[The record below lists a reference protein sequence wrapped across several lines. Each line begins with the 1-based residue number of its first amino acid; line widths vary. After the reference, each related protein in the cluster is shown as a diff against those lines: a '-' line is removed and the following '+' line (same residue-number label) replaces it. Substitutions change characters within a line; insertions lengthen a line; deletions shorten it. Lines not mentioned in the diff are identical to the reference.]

1 MKVVLKPKLRL
12 RKKLETSM
20 KKNNKDTS
28 KQGEE
33 EVTEEIMIEDTM
45 KVGVIE
51 ETPIKEEE
59 KNKCIKRKTLEDH
72 NIKRKKV
79 EPTGKETENPETI
92 TEIIIEGMIS
102 VTIKKKLRLKS
113 PKLNLKNLSISQ
125 ERITKHMK
133 IQRN

>member
-1 MKVVLKPKLRL
+1 M
-12 RKKLETSM
+12 
-20 KKNNKDTS
+20 
-28 KQGEE
+28 
-33 EVTEEIMIEDTM
+33 
-45 KVGVIE
+45 
-51 ETPIKEEE
+51 
-59 KNKCIKRKTLEDH
+59 
-72 NIKRKKV
+72 